1 MAVQKKIKLTEAEKK
16 ILNKTFDKFKNSS
29 YKFKERSPR
38 QRQFEKFVYEENIA
52 GGPKMVNP
60 ANLCKNGTMAGCS
73 ATDLN
78 DNEKIAAQKKC
89 PFYKKASFQER
100 CQFETFGEFC
110 WCVEAQKDA
119 KKG

>member
-1 MAVQKKIKLTEAEKK
+1 
-16 ILNKTFDKFKNSS
+16 
-29 YKFKERSPR
+29 
-38 QRQFEKFVYEENIA
+38 
-52 GGPKMVNP
+52 
-60 ANLCKNGTMAGCS
+60 MAGCS

-100 CQFETFGEFC
+100 CQFETFEEFC